1 MVSGSL
7 LDAVPLLT
15 ALTFSALSL
24 HLICS
29 AGNDTWPANVF
40 TLPAHN
46 DALARG
52 SSGVSGFVLLALN
65 VLGFLGGTGYYYVTR
80 AAALA
85 RDAANADLAA
95 IAGLKAGSIA
105 AWHGSPPAD
114 RKSLVEGKRGAIR
127 A

>member
-52 SSGVSGFVLLALN
+52 SSGVSGFVLLALI
-65 VLGFLGGTGYYYVTR
+65 VLGFLGGTGYYYVR
-80 AAALA
+80 SEESRVGEECVSQCRSRWA
-85 RDAANADLAA
+85 
-95 IAGLKAGSIA
+95 
-105 AWHGSPPAD
+105 PA
-114 RKSLVEGKRGAIR
+114 K
-127 A
+127 